1 MKGLFGIV
9 SLLLALVI
17 VGLVIKQQLG
27 VTRLAAPMLAPSAP
41 ASAAANNDAAN
52 ITVRQQAVQTQQQY
66 KQALE
71 AAIAQPRAEPDQK

>member
-17 VGLVIKQQLG
+17 VGLLIKQQLG
-27 VTRLAAPMLAPSAP
+27 VTRLATPTLAPSAP
-41 ASAAANNDAAN
+41 ASSVPNTDTAN

-71 AAIAQPRAEPDQK
+71 AAMAQPRAEPDQK